1 MIFNITIHGN
11 NTWIKYV
18 YHTWVGGLN
27 ISSTGSVFK
36 SIIQKNLLQVSK
48 HIIWKLHIKFH
59 YWYLKWMKKA
69 VTPPPI
75 LVWYTY
81 LIQVL
86 FPCTVMLK
94 VI

>member
-69 VTPPPI
+69 DTP
-75 LVWYTY
+75 T

-86 FPCTVMLK
+86 FPCIVMLK